1 MIPESVTIVL
11 PLPPKVLQPNCTI
24 ATPGGRFMKAAAIK
38 RCRKLA
44 CVAVEEECVD
54 SAPWLLVKIW
64 PTFYFKDKRR
74 RDQGNA
80 IASLKAY
87 EDGIIDSGLVPDD
100 DAEHWK
106 LQPPIFYIDKEHPRI
121 MLRIERMT

>member
-1 MIPESVTIVL
+1 MISEEVTIVL
-11 PLPPKVLQPNCTI
+11 PLPPKILQPNCTI
-24 ATPGGRFMKAAAIK
+24 ATPGGRFMKAATTK
-38 RCRKLA
+38 RCRRLA
-44 CVAVEEECVD
+44 RIEVEHELID
-54 SAPWLLVKIW
+54 SAPWLLVKVW

-87 EDGIIDSGLVPDD
+87 EDGIIDAGLVPDD

-106 LQPPIFYIDKEHPRI
+106 LQPPEFLIDKKYPRV